1 LDLLSVFEEGIY
13 RIKTD
18 GTQLQKLRDVEDFVS
33 GISLTDEW
41 LYYEVYDVKDSSTRV
56 YRMRL
61 DGSSHQKFKITED
74 HVPMKWKM

>member
-1 LDLLSVFEEGIY
+1 
-13 RIKTD
+13 
-18 GTQLQKLRDVEDFVS
+18 VEDFVS

-74 HVPMKWKM
+74 HVPDEVEM

>member
-1 LDLLSVFEEGIY
+1 LKKGYTELKRTERNY
-13 RIKTD
+13 RNCVMWRI
-18 GTQLQKLRDVEDFVS
+18 LFS

-74 HVPMKWKM
+74 HVPDEVENVKNQN